1 MATNY
6 APLSVSIDLLAK
18 KNESENFINYLKLNL
33 EHTGN
38 KSSFLIVVLGDF
50 NARMQGWY
58 QNDIKTFEG
67 CKIDM
72 TTFQFS
78 LSQII

>member
-33 EHTGN
+33 EHIGN

-58 QNDIKTFEG
+58 QNF
-67 CKIDM
+67 
-72 TTFQFS
+72 
-78 LSQII
+78 